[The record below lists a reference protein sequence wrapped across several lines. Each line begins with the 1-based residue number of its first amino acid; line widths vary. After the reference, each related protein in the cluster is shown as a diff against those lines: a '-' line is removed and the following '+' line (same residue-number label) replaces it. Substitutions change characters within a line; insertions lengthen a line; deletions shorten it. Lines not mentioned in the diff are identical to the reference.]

1 MIDGDCQSTRFNEL
15 LNFGKE
21 RQKATLGVFV
31 SVSMEKA
38 ANDEVRSMAKL
49 KLAHGTI

>member
-1 MIDGDCQSTRFNEL
+1 MIDGDCQSTSFDEL

-21 RQKATLGVFV
+21 RQKATTGVFV

-38 ANDEVRSMAKL
+38 KL
-49 KLAHGTI
+49 KPARDMILGFRAD